1 MKEQE
6 IMNLG
11 IDEARITMLQNIGG
25 PFGAVIADKDQSL
38 TNTHEQA
45 RGVV

>member
-1 MKEQE
+1 MENK
-6 IMNLG
+6 NLDNYLHK
-11 IDEARITMLQNIGG
+11 IKKLERCLPIWNI
-25 PFGAVIADKDQSL
+25 IIL